1 MKKKYIFFCYQIF
14 EPQSSF
20 RYIADLY
27 KFSYRERD
35 ACEIAFQSE
44 PIQNILNNHQKFDV
58 ILMELHLS
66 DCMMGVAWKL
76 KAPVIGLPC
85 CGMSPWHYDRVAQ
98 PLITSYVPNLLLG
111 HTDRMTFRQRLNNW
125 ISVNSMNFIHK

>member
-1 MKKKYIFFCYQIF
+1 MF

-20 RYIADLY
+20 RYVTDLY

-35 ACEIAFQSE
+35 ACEIAYKSKS
-44 PIQNILNNHQKFDV
+44 IQNILNNQQKYDV

-76 KAPVIGLPC
+76 KAPVISLPSS
-85 CGMSPWHYDRVAQ
+85 GMLPWHYDRVAQ
-98 PLITSYVPNLLLG
+98 PLITSYVPSLVLG
-111 HTDRMTFRQRLNNW
+111 HTDRMTYTQRFSNW
-125 ISVNSMNFIHK
+125 ISVNSLNFIHK